1 MPKPEKVTSPNNK
14 YNGAFS
20 DSEDEND
27 YNAND
32 LLGDDVII
40 RVQQNQDKVFRNF
53 KTFLH
58 TPEFITTKGDAKT
71 NIVDRCALLNNSI
84 GAMTYYVPD
93 DKINKFF
100 KFMETCRKNN
110 NKLMLYER
118 QLEYSGIMI
127 DFDIFQKDDTIYVDN
142 GMVQDICNRLFS
154 IIKKYVDLENPVPEY
169 EEDSFKIY
177 MAVIK
182 KPKIVYNDDKKCYKD
197 GFHILIPSVKIK
209 RDLKK
214 LIIQKC
220 IDDDIFKGSFRKVK
234 TPEGYTY
241 RDFLDTNSAHVPC
254 HFLGSSTKTGA
265 PPYIL
270 QKVFTFDIFRED
282 MQSGDFNPTAIDDG
296 ENLKNP
302 ENILCQELSLN
313 WEVEERRHRVIRK
326 RQYEIKENY
335 LIELKRYQK
344 SIDDLEGL
352 NENGNGILSILNI
365 HDPDAEYIEGI
376 LDTLSPERYTDFDMW
391 FKVLCALGHTSRSYK
406 PLADKF
412 SQKCLEKY
420 NPAAFD
426 HYWNMAC
433 SSSKNNLTIGSIHYW
448 AKLDN
453 PARYEELKGRS
464 IFEMVSKKI
473 YDIQVEGNLQHYDIA
488 QILHKALKYK
498 YSFDPSEG
506 GVWYEFVTEEE
517 PHVKGEIYK
526 WRKIHKLRGP
536 SSLKRYTSE
545 ILTILLKKIINKI
558 DGTLEEKKGD
568 EQAQY
573 HYMVKKNLQASSKK
587 LRDAGFKNGIMHECE
602 QIFEK
607 LGFITSLDKDPEVIG
622 VGNGILK
629 LGERIQFIQGFH
641 DYNITMFTAVDYEEF
656 NPYDDITKKLL
667 ITLRN
672 LFPDDEP
679 DSYNFMMHYLAS
691 SLDGKKKESLLLL
704 LVGNGS
710 NGKSFLVELLKE
722 TLSSYAVKMPLSF
735 LTSRA
740 KNSEN
745 ATPVLMSLI
754 NARFAYYSES
764 EKSESLNT
772 AKVKEVT
779 GQETLGGRKNYG
791 DYVNFKPTCHHLVTS
806 NYDFEVN
813 GTDHGIWR
821 RLKKLMMKIK
831 FCKQGVDN
839 YDPTNPYE
847 RLADPSIGSTWP
859 DNPQVRTAFLSIL
872 SYYYESLQ
880 RNYRGLVENVPHP
893 NIMKET
899 ENFRNRQDKINS
911 FINSSLVKIVDQDVM
926 TPLTTIIEKYSRWHE
941 SLYPEDKE
949 YKKSISLQFEN
960 SKISKLITKNR
971 AGSFIKGY
979 RVLGLNEMPEEG
991 ESYFI
996 DNSMD
1001 SKSSKIDLK
1010 SESAEEYYERICRE
1024 YDAYI
1029 KQEHELRKQEFE
1041 KSLNKKKAVIE
1052 LQKQLAPEIS
1062 KNQKNNNQSNHK
1074 TNINDVDN
1082 DNKYDE
1088 HGYKKS
1094 SKTIIQDHKEMASE
1108 NVDSETSDE
1117 ESDLD

>member
-1 MPKPEKVTSPNNK
+1 MSKTEKVTSPNNK

-32 LLGDDVII
+32 FLGDEVII
-40 RVQQNQDKVFRNF
+40 RVQENQDKVFRNL
-53 KTFLH
+53 KTFIQ
-58 TPEFITTKGDAKT
+58 TPEFITTKGDPKT
-71 NIVDRCALLNNSI
+71 NIVDRCALFHSKI
-84 GAMTYYVPD
+84 GAMTYYIPD
-93 DKINKFF
+93 DKIPKFF
-100 KFMETCRKNN
+100 KFMEICRKNN
-110 NKLMLYER
+110 MKMMLYER
-118 QLEYSGIMI
+118 QLEYSGIMV
-127 DFDIFQKDDTIYVDN
+127 DFDIFQKDDTVYIDN
-142 GMVQDICNRLFS
+142 GVIQDVCNKLFN
-154 IIKKYVDLENPVPEY
+154 IIKKYVDLSNPVPEY
-169 EEDSFKIY
+169 TEDSFKIY
-177 MAVIK
+177 VAVIK
-182 KPKIVYNDDKKCYKD
+182 KPKIVFNDEKKCYKD
-197 GFHILIPSVKIK
+197 GFHILIPSIKIK

-220 IDDDIFKGSFRKVK
+220 MDEDIFKSSFRKVK
-234 TPEGYTY
+234 VAEGYSY

-254 HFLGSSTKTGA
+254 HFLGSHSKTGT

-270 QKVFTFDIFRED
+270 VKAFVFDIFRED
-282 MQSGDFNPTAIDDG
+282 LLDEDFVATAIDNADFVNNPP
-296 ENLKNP
+296 NL
-302 ENILCQELSLN
+302 LCQELSLN
-313 WEVEERRHRVIRK
+313 WEVEERRGRLIHKRK
-326 RQYEIKENY
+326 YEIKEKY
-335 LIELKRYQK
+335 LIELKRHQK
-344 SIDDLEGL
+344 AVDDLEDL
-352 NENGNGILSILNI
+352 NENINGQLSILNI
-365 HDPDAEYIEGI
+365 HDPDAEYVESI
-376 LDTLSPERYTDFDMW
+376 LDTLGPHRYTNFDEW
-391 FKVLCALGHTSRSYK
+391 FKVLCALSHTSRSYK
-406 PLADKF
+406 SLADKF

-426 HYWNMAC
+426 HFWNMAC
-433 SSSKNNLTIGSIHYW
+433 STTKNNLSIGSIHYW

-464 IFEMVSKKI
+464 IFDMVGKKI

-488 QILHKALKYK
+488 QILHKALRYK
-498 YSFDPSEG
+498 YAFDPAEG

-517 PHVKGEIYK
+517 PHIKGEIYK
-526 WRKIHKLRGP
+526 WRKSHKQKGP

-568 EQAQY
+568 DQAQY
-573 HYMVKKNLQASSKK
+573 HYMVKKNLQTSSKK
-587 LRDAGFKNGIMHECE
+587 LRDAGFKNGIIHECE
-602 QIFEK
+602 QVFER
-607 LGFITSLDKDPEVIG
+607 LGFISSLDKDPEVIG
-622 VGNGILK
+622 VGNGLLK
-629 LGERIQFIQGFH
+629 LGERVQFIQGFH
-641 DYNITMFTAVDYEEF
+641 DYSITMFTAVDYEEF
-656 NPYDDITKKLL
+656 NPYNDITKKLL

-679 DSYNFMMHYLAS
+679 DSFNFIMHYLAS
-691 SLDGKKKESLLLL
+691 ALDGKKKESLLLL

-735 LTSRA
+735 LTSRQ

-821 RLKKLMMKIK
+821 RLKKLKMKIK
-831 FCKQGVDN
+831 FCKKGVDN
-839 YDPTNPYE
+839 YDSTNPYE

-880 RNYRGLVENVPHP
+880 KNYGGLVENVPHP
-893 NIMKET
+893 NIMIET
-899 ENFRNRQDKINS
+899 ENFRNRQDKINN
-911 FINSSLVKIVDQDVM
+911 FINCSLVKTTDKDLM

-949 YKKSISLQFEN
+949 YKKSIGLQFEN

-971 AGSFIKGY
+971 AGSFVKGY

-991 ESYFI
+991 ESYYM
-996 DNSMD
+996 DNTIENKQ
-1001 SKSSKIDLK
+1001 KSLDIK
-1010 SESAEEYYERICRE
+1010 SESAEEFYERICKE
-1024 YDAYI
+1024 YNDYI
-1029 KQEHELRKQEFE
+1029 KEEQELRKKEFE
-1041 KSLNKKKAVIE
+1041 KSLEEKRAVIE
-1052 LQKQLAPEIS
+1052 LQKKLIPE
-1062 KNQKNNNQSNHK
+1062 KQNQEITKNNHK
-1074 TNINDVDN
+1074 IIDN
-1082 DNKYDE
+1082 DNEYDE

-1108 NVDSETSDE
+1108 NVD
-1117 ESDLD
+1117 ESDDSDFD